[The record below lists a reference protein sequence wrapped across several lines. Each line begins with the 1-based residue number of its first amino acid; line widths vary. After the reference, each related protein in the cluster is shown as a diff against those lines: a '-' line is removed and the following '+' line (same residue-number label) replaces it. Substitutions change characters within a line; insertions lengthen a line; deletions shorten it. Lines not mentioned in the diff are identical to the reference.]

1 MKNIL
6 RVLLVLGICGLV
18 PCSLAADEVLAKSSM
33 VSVTVFPDRATV
45 TREAA
50 LELSPGVHSVILEG
64 LPALLFPNSLRVTG
78 KGTAV
83 VKILGIESSSQF
95 LESPFLPEM
104 KKLQAEIEAQE
115 YEISKIRDALDV
127 LDVNENFLKSIAVG
141 SSVRA
146 SQEVALGKPDPASW
160 DKTIVFVETKLR
172 EVKSA
177 RLGQQRILKE
187 QEAKLDALKKKLDS
201 MKPQRG
207 KEAKKVTTLLEAG
220 KAGTFTLSLSYTVPN
235 ARWAPLYTLRALPD
249 SSEIEMTMIGNILQR
264 SGENWDDVKA
274 LLSTASPA
282 MGTTPPELSPWT
294 LDIYVAPPPAPRADR
309 AKKAMAPREEIAV
322 TGGVVGG
329 VTAAI
334 SEEKDLEREA
344 ESAVA
349 GIVESGLH
357 VNFDIKRNVQV
368 PSDGTPH
375 KVPID
380 SQRLKAKFDYFAVP
394 KLREAAFLRGK
405 AKNTL
410 AYPILTG
417 QADLFILQDFVG
429 SAELYFTAPE
439 DEAKLYFG
447 EDSQVGVK
455 RELVKQEK
463 SGPAFL
469 GKKDKMRFVYR
480 ITIQNFRKNPV
491 EIEVLDQLPLSRN
504 TQVEVSNVSITPGP
518 SKKDEQGILSWA
530 LTLNPQE
537 KKEILIDYTVEFPK
551 DARIIG
557 M

>member
-1 MKNIL
+1 
-6 RVLLVLGICGLV
+6 
-18 PCSLAADEVLAKSSM
+18 
-33 VSVTVFPDRATV
+33 
-45 TREAA
+45 
-50 LELSPGVHSVILEG
+50 
-64 LPALLFPNSLRVTG
+64 
-78 KGTAV
+78 
-83 VKILGIESSSQF
+83 
-95 LESPFLPEM
+95 
-104 KKLQAEIEAQE
+104 
-115 YEISKIRDALDV
+115 
-127 LDVNENFLKSIAVG
+127 
-141 SSVRA
+141 
-146 SQEVALGKPDPASW
+146 
-160 DKTIVFVETKLR
+160 
-172 EVKSA
+172 
-177 RLGQQRILKE
+177 
-187 QEAKLDALKKKLDS
+187 
-201 MKPQRG
+201 
-207 KEAKKVTTLLEAG
+207 
-220 KAGTFTLSLSYTVPN
+220 
-235 ARWAPLYTLRALPD
+235 
-249 SSEIEMTMIGNILQR
+249 
-264 SGENWDDVKA
+264 
-274 LLSTASPA
+274 
-282 MGTTPPELSPWT
+282 MGTTPPELNPWT
-294 LDIYVAPPPAPRADR
+294 LDIYVPPPPARADR
-309 AKKAMAPREEIAV
+309 ARKASIADTQGV
-322 TGGVVGG
+322 LGGVVGG

-344 ESAVA
+344 ESALA